1 MLIIKENER
10 KGKRIYMEKL
20 TLRTFEKGDTEAAVE
35 IIRRTWHYDRF
46 CNPGTARRLAKIF
59 LLSCLANQTYTGAAL
74 QGDRLVGLIMG
85 KDAGKHRTPAGCALK
100 LAAEVVRLFLSA
112 EGRKVMKLFGGVRR
126 IDAELLRESG
136 MEYQGEISFFAVA
149 EEARGSG
156 IGKLLFQHALGYMKR
171 QGVDRFFLFT
181 DTSCSYGF
189 YEHQGL
195 CRRVKKTCVFRA
207 DGRKETMEFYIYDNQ
222 PAAPVSSSARPQ
234 QNRRKRT
241 PSG

>member
-1 MLIIKENER
+1 
-10 KGKRIYMEKL
+10 MEKL
-20 TLRTFEKGDTEAAVE
+20 TFRTFEKGDTEAAVE

-46 CNPGTARRLAKIF
+46 CNSGTARRLAEIF
-59 LLSCLANQTYTGAAL
+59 LLSCLANQTYTRAAF

-85 KDAGKHRTPAGCALK
+85 KDAGKHRTPAGYALK
-100 LAAEVVRLFLSA
+100 LAAAVVRLFLSA
-112 EGRKVMKLFGGVRR
+112 EGRKVMKLFGGFRR
-126 IDAELLRESG
+126 IDVELLQESG

-149 EEARGSG
+149 EESRGSG

-171 QGVDRFFLFT
+171 QGIERFFLFT
-181 DTSCSYGF
+181 DTSCNYGF

-195 CRRVKKTCVFRA
+195 CRRVKKAHAFQA
-207 DGRKETMEFYIYDNQ
+207 DGWEETMEFYIYDNQ
-222 PAAPVSSSARPQ
+222 PAAPVNSSARSK